1 MNRIGAKGTALITGA
16 STGIGAVY
24 ADRLAKRGH
33 DLILVARNKERLAS
47 LARRLSNCTGR
58 KVETLEADLT
68 SPADLQR
75 VEDIL
80 RTNASI
86 SMLVNNAGVGAAG
99 TLVASDVDKMD
110 DMIRLNVTALTRLT
124 YAAAPGFV
132 ARGNGTIINISST
145 VAIAPEMLNGVYGG
159 TKAFVIV
166 GETSLGGRI
175 AQAFFWCAVVAIPL
189 GILMASFRWLFELIN
204 PVAAPMRAMPLT
216 AFLPAFIALFGMDET
231 MKVAFLWFGM
241 FFYLLAV
248 VVEEVNR
255 VDNSLLETAYTLGAK
270 QRNALWLL
278 FRASF
283 PAIFSSFRILYD
295 IGWTYVILAEMVNS
309 RKGVGYMVEAARKVL
324 DFERVYA
331 GIIAIGI
338 AAFLFRFLL
347 TFLEGR
353 LFPWR
358 KGSST
363 FSGSGAAVPSAT
375 AHLKAAKHGA

>member
-1 MNRIGAKGTALITGA
+1 M
-16 STGIGAVY
+16 STMGDLLTIRKEISPRA
-24 ADRLAKRGH
+24 RLA
-33 DLILVARNKERLAS
+33 LAFVS
-47 LARRLSNCTGR
+47 W
-58 KVETLEADLT
+58 
-68 SPADLQR
+68 
-75 VEDIL
+75 
-80 RTNASI
+80 
-86 SMLVNNAGVGAAG
+86 
-99 TLVASDVDKMD
+99 
-110 DMIRLNVTALTRLT
+110 
-124 YAAAPGFV
+124 GFV
-132 ARGNGTIINISST
+132 VLVWFGLTHWEILPPFSLPKPMGVVRAFGKLWTEYDLLGNVVESWW
-145 VAIAPEMLNGVYGG
+145 
-159 TKAFVIV
+159 
-166 GETSLGGRI
+166 RI
-175 AQAFFWCAVVAIPL
+175 AQAFFWCAIIAIPL

-248 VVEEVNR
+248 VVEEANR
-255 VDNSLLETAYTLGAK
+255 VDNALLETAYTLGAK
-270 QRNALWLL
+270 RRHALWLM

-295 IGWTYVILAEMVNS
+295 IGWTYVILAEMVNA

-347 TFLEGR
+347 TFLERR

-358 KGSST
+358 QAAT
-363 FSGSGAAVPSAT
+363 TLSGAAAAVPSAH

>member
-1 MNRIGAKGTALITGA
+1 MA
-16 STGIGAVY
+16 
-24 ADRLAKRGH
+24 
-33 DLILVARNKERLAS
+33 
-47 LARRLSNCTGR
+47 
-58 KVETLEADLT
+58 
-68 SPADLQR
+68 
-75 VEDIL
+75 
-80 RTNASI
+80 
-86 SMLVNNAGVGAAG
+86 
-99 TLVASDVDKMD
+99 KMD
-110 DMIRLNVTALTRLT
+110 DLFSIRKEIPPRVRLALAFLSWAIVILVWIGLTHWEVLPPFSLPKPLGVMRAFGKLWTEYDLLGNVME
-124 YAAAPGFV
+124 
-132 ARGNGTIINISST
+132 SWW
-145 VAIAPEMLNGVYGG
+145 
-159 TKAFVIV
+159 
-166 GETSLGGRI
+166 RI
-175 AQAFFWCAVVAIPL
+175 AQAFFWCAVIAIPL

-255 VDNSLLETAYTLGAK
+255 VDNALLETAYTLGAK
-270 QRNALWLL
+270 QRHALWLM

-295 IGWTYVILAEMVNS
+295 IGWTYVILAEMVNA

-347 TFLEGR
+347 TFLER
-353 LFPWR
+353 KLFPWR
-358 KGSST
+358 QPASSLA
-363 FSGSGAAVPSAT
+363 GAAAAVPSAH